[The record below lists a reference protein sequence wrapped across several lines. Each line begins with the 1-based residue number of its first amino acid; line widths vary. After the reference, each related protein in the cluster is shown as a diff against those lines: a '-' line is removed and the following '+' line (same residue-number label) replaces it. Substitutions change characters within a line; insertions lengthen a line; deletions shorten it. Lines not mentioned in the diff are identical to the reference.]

1 MRNRPSLFVFIA
13 VALAVLGLAPAPVM
27 ADSQTQ
33 TFQLVLEAPNVAR
46 APNGDMVSIT
56 GSGTFS
62 VQPKSASGS
71 GTFTHTNSQGKVLAS
86 GTWTATELLSYQSYG
101 CGVVLGMP
109 IPPNFCGGKLQ
120 LRVTLTPTGGTSHEA
135 ILWVFC
141 IIGPN
146 PPNSAEEGVRLL
158 VPGIINFNEVVTGE
172 NVYIRIS

>member
-1 MRNRPSLFVFIA
+1 MRNRPLFLFIA
-13 VALAVLGLAPAPVM
+13 AALAVLGLAPPTVM
-27 ADSQTQ
+27 ADSKTQ
-33 TFQLVLEAPNVAR
+33 TYELLLEAPNVAR

-56 GSGTFS
+56 GMGTFS
-62 VQPKSASGS
+62 VNPKSASGS

-86 GTWTATELLSYQSYG
+86 GTWTATELLSFQSYG

-109 IPPNFCGGKLQ
+109 IPANFCGGKLQ
-120 LRVTLTPTGGTSHEA
+120 LRVTLTPTAGMPHEA
-135 ILWVFC
+135 ILWVYC

-158 VPGIINFNEVVTGE
+158 VPGVINFNQVVTGD